1 MNNLKNR
8 SSLATEKKR
17 TTIWFMWLFFVTF
30 FFYDILYASIMSYIT
45 ANYDILMHRSAFNF
59 LIYSAIFLLIP
70 ISYYLFKRNKDYRIK
85 YILFISYTIVNMLSE
100 YLHYSNSTEI
110 YASGNVLEI
119 VMILFAPIFVNLRFY
134 LTVSLGTILKYLMIG
149 FMLEEPIVILPLII
163 TVVVSLVGSI
173 ILFRF
178 IAYVKAVENSYDE
191 QLEGIVRGIVTT
203 LELKDKYTRGHSERV
218 ASYALIL
225 AESLDKFKQNELN
238 AFYNVCLLHD
248 VGKVSIPD
256 EILLKKSKLTEQEY
270 DIIKQHPVIGAE
282 AIKNVEGLT
291 NYIEVIRHHHERWD
305 GNGYPDQLKGEQ
317 ISLFARITAI
327 ADAFDAM
334 TSSRS
339 YRAALPL
346 EVAKSRIIEEK
357 GTQFDA
363 ELVDKFEEVYPQWVA
378 FHNNYHKNRG
388 EINENS

>member
-1 MNNLKNR
+1 MNTLKNR

-30 FFYDILYASIMSYIT
+30 FFYDIMYNVVMEYIARNFEFSLHRGAFSFIVYA
-45 ANYDILMHRSAFNF
+45 AVL
-59 LIYSAIFLLIP
+59 LLIP
-70 ISYYLFKRNKDYRIK
+70 VVYHLFKTNQEYKVK
-85 YILFISYTIVNMLSE
+85 YTLFIVYTIVNIISE
-100 YLHYSNSTEI
+100 VLYYSVSDEL

-119 VMILFAPIFVNLRFY
+119 VMILFAPIFVNVRFY
-134 LTVSLGTILKYLMIG
+134 FTVFIGTVLKYLIVGLILM
-149 FMLEEPIVILPLII
+149 EPIVILPLIVTFI
-163 TVVVSLVGSI
+163 VAIVGSV
-173 ILFRF
+173 ILHRF
-178 IAYVKAVENSYDE
+178 IAYVRAVENSYDE
-191 QLEGIVRGIVTT
+191 QLEGIVKGIVAT

-218 ASYALIL
+218 AGYALIL
-225 AESLDKFKQNELN
+225 AKSLNRFKEVELN

-270 DIIKQHPVIGAE
+270 DIIKEHPVIGAE
-282 AIKNVEGLT
+282 AIENVEGLT

-305 GNGYPDQLKGEQ
+305 GKGYPDKLKGEQ

-339 YRAALPL
+339 YRTALPL
-346 EVAKSRIIEEK
+346 EVAKSRIIDEK

-363 ELVDKFEEVYPQWVA
+363 KLVDKFEEVYPQWIA
-378 FHNNYHKNRG
+378 FHNNYHKNGG
-388 EINENS
+388 EYNENS